1 MLTRK
6 FGLFSATF
14 LIWFVSSNPAVA
26 ARQMYEPMAES
37 VRLAMRTSLEGAR
50 DPYPIFDSAA
60 QRIDWLSTMS
70 GRLVRKVPNFGQ
82 RLTLIKTIRYEAQR
96 AGLDPQLVFAVI
108 QVESGFQPRIVSSAG
123 AMGLMQ
129 VMPFW
134 TDLLG
139 DGDSRVLLDPRI
151 NIRYGC
157 VILRHYLDMERGDV
171 NRALQRY
178 NGSLG
183 KNDYSDLVLAT
194 LQRRWAYHQPDLG
207 RRAKH
212 AELQAHSSGNS
223 LSAVASAGRP

>member
-1 MLTRK
+1 MANQA
-6 FGLFSATF
+6 S
-14 LIWFVSSNPAVA
+14 A

-37 VRLAMRTSLEGAR
+37 VRLAMRTSLEGNR
-50 DPYPIFDSAA
+50 VPYPVFDSAA

-82 RLTLIKTIRYEAQR
+82 RLALIKTIRYEAQR
-96 AGLDPQLVFAVI
+96 AGLNPQLVFAVI
-108 QVESGFQPRIVSSAG
+108 QVESGFQPRVSSSAG

-139 DGDSRVLLDPRI
+139 DGNSQALLDPRI

-157 VILRHYLDMERGDV
+157 VILRHYLDMERGDLE
-171 NRALQRY
+171 RALQRY

-183 KNDYSDLVLAT
+183 KPDYSDLVLNT
-194 LQRRWAYHQPDLG
+194 LRVRWAYHEPESIKQEA
-207 RRAKH
+207 RR
-212 AELQAHSSGNS
+212 ELRARGQTTSGNMPA
-223 LSAVASAGRP
+223 LASAGRP